1 MLRRSKG
8 WTVNTFNDQAHR
20 WLFGFF
26 VGNSFGSF
34 FFFVVLKNIHLRR
47 ILTIQRWNWE
57 TLQHK
62 YAHDLYERMKPKEKR
77 MVQPR
82 IIHLAIKRCVN
93 TTNME
98 DMQSICNPFA
108 VCNRQ
113 YLHSSQMK
121 LHAIWQLSYLSEK
134 NCIVPPLSNGLNFL
148 FCAHVALLKR
158 HYQQPKTPPPFSI
171 HRFFDLWSTFKGKEK
186 EGFTEEL
193 T

>member
-1 MLRRSKG
+1 M
-8 WTVNTFNDQAHR
+8 TVWVLCRQ
-20 WLFGFF
+20 LFW
-26 VGNSFGSF
+26 VF
-34 FFFVVLKNIHLRR
+34 FFFLCWKIYIYAEFWLYSGGIERPYNTSTHTICTNGWNPRR
-47 ILTIQRWNWE
+47 KGWCNLGQF
-57 TLQHK
+57 TLQLNV
-62 YAHDLYERMKPKEKR
+62 AWIL
-77 MVQPR
+77 R
-82 IIHLAIKRCVN
+82 IWKTCNQFV
-93 TTNME
+93 
-98 DMQSICNPFA
+98 NPFA

-158 HYQQPKTPPPFSI
+158 HYQQPKTPPPFSL
-171 HRFFDLWSTFKGKEK
+171 HKFFDLWSAFKGKEK